1 MSLRQRSLM
10 FILVVLG
17 LLAGSI
23 AVVALKPTVLGLDLK
38 GGAQVIL
45 QASDTANAKV
55 DDDSI
60 RRAIN
65 VIRNRVDRFGV
76 AEPEIQKQGTSQ
88 ISVALPDVEDPLV
101 IVDLV
106 KPAQLNFY
114 ALQPNLVD
122 YQRYPAPPSTA
133 NPPDGT
139 PDLYSLIQLAKRTE
153 PKPGSQQTEGVYLF
167 RRNAAHTYIAGPSPS
182 SADLVRTLEASPETQ
197 AVAAEYKA
205 NAKLFDV
212 QVVPKGFVILTE
224 GEGTGADLESIPL
237 CGEGGR
243 CVLLHDVVGVAG
255 SEVRSANLGFEGNN
269 PTVQMQFT
277 GTGRN
282 KFATITREIVTGAV
296 AEGRPC
302 TSATDSSC
310 FWNFAISLDGVIIS
324 NPFVSYRDNP
334 SGIDSDTAEIS
345 GGFTDQ
351 SARTLAD
358 QLSSGAIPIKL
369 DAVSTSTVSA
379 TLGEQSL
386 RQGLIAG
393 IAGLIIVM
401 LALIAY
407 YRVLGVIASASLIV
421 YGLYFWAI
429 AKLIPIALTLPG
441 IAGLILTIGVA
452 ADASVVIFERVREES
467 RAGRPPRSAILNGY
481 KRGITAII
489 DANVVTL
496 VTAIF
501 IFLLSTAGPRGFAFT
516 LILGVILSLFT
527 AVIATQGAFGLLVGT
542 KLFENEKL
550 MGLNVREIKWKMDV
564 VGRWKLWLSI
574 TFVPLI
580 IGVLIIG
587 VRGLEPGLDFKSGT
601 EVRVAFAQQ
610 TASENAIRDE
620 LKALGITDPKIQK
633 YEPQGTATRLS
644 GYEIQTE
651 TLDAAKTS
659 QVLDRLETRFGTIAD
674 QTINSVGPT
683 FGRDIVRNAIYAII
697 FSFLAIIVYLTFRF
711 EYKLAIPAMASV
723 VHDVWLVLSIY
734 SVAGKEVTGATVA
747 ALLTIL
753 GYSLYDVV
761 ILFDRIR
768 ENLPLMR
775 GRPYRDIV
783 NRSVHETLTRSI
795 ITMVLTLLP
804 IGCLLAFG
812 GDTLFDFSF
821 ALFVGILSGGVSS
834 IFISAP
840 LAALWKEREPDAQRA
855 RARSERKAARAL
867 AVDSDIMDVDALARA
882 EKALAVSATSGGDVG
897 LIEEDDA
904 LEGGMA
910 NGRHELGAV
919 PGVTGRRPTDTGG
932 EPAPGD
938 AGPEAEDAP
947 LPDEPGPAQTPKPPP
962 DRQRRHRNVQRKR
975 RR

>member
-1 MSLRQRSLM
+1 M
-10 FILVVLG
+10 FVLVVLG
-17 LLAGSI
+17 LLAASI
-23 AVVALKPTVLGLDLK
+23 VVIVVKPTVLGLDLK

-45 QASDTANAKV
+45 QASPTANAEV
-55 DDDSI
+55 NDDSM

-65 VIRNRVDRFGV
+65 VIRNRVDAFGV
-76 AEPEIQKQGTSQ
+76 SEPEIQKQGTDQ
-88 ISVALPDVEDPLV
+88 ISVALPAVEDPSV
-101 IVDLV
+101 ILDLV

-114 ALQPNLVD
+114 AFQPNLVD
-122 YQRYPAPPSTA
+122 YQRYPAPASTV

-139 PDLYSLIQLAKRTE
+139 TDLYGLIQLAKETQ
-153 PKPGSQQTEGVYLF
+153 PKPDAQQAESVYLF
-167 RRNAAHTYIAGPSPS
+167 RKNADHSFIAGPSPS
-182 SADLVRTLEASPETQ
+182 IDELVKRLEASPDSQ

-205 NAKLFDV
+205 NPKAFDV
-212 QVVPKGFVILTE
+212 QVLPKGFVILTN
-224 GEGTGADLESIPL
+224 GEGAGSNIEELPL

-243 CVLLHDVVGVAG
+243 CILLHDVVGVAG
-255 SEVRSANLGFEGNN
+255 SEVKSANLGFDAANN

-277 GTGRN
+277 GTGRD
-282 KFATITREIVTGAV
+282 KFAQITKQIVDGAI

-302 TSATDSSC
+302 ASANDSSC
-310 FWNFAISLDGVIIS
+310 FWNFAISLDGVMIS
-324 NPFVSYRDNP
+324 NPYVSYKDNP
-334 SGIDSDTAEIS
+334 SGIDSDSAEIS
-345 GGFTDQ
+345 GGFTE
-351 SARTLAD
+351 SGARTLAD

-393 IAGLIIVM
+393 LAGLIIVM
-401 LALIAY
+401 IALIAY
-407 YRVLGVIASASLIV
+407 YRVLGVIASASLII

-489 DANVVTL
+489 DANIVTL
-496 VTAIF
+496 VTAVF

-516 LILGVILSLFT
+516 LILGVLLSLFT
-527 AVIATQGAFGLLVGT
+527 AVVATQGAFGLLVGT

-564 VGRWKLWLSI
+564 VGRWKLWLGIS
-574 TFVPLI
+574 FFPLLL
-580 IGVLIIG
+580 GVLIIG
-587 VRGLEPGLDFKSGT
+587 FRGLEPGLDFKSGT
-601 EVRVAFAQQ
+601 EVRVAWAQT
-610 TASENAIRDE
+610 TATENAIRDE
-620 LKALGITDPKIQK
+620 LQALGISDPKIQK
-633 YEPQGTATRLS
+633 YEPQGQAGSLA
-644 GYEIQTE
+644 GFEIQTE
-651 TLDAAKTS
+651 TLDAAKTA
-659 QVLDRLETRFGTIAD
+659 QVIDALEAQFGPVAEQGIT
-674 QTINSVGPT
+674 SVGPT
-683 FGRDIVRNAIYAII
+683 FGRDIVRNAIWAIV
-697 FSFLAIIVYLTFRF
+697 FSFLAIILYLTIRF

-723 VHDVWLVLSIY
+723 IHDVWLVLAIY
-734 SVAGKEVTGATVA
+734 SIAGKEVTGATVA

-768 ENLPLMR
+768 ENMPLMR
-775 GRPYRDIV
+775 GRPYREVV

-795 ITMVLTLLP
+795 ITMILTLLP
-804 IGCLLAFG
+804 ITCLLIFG
-812 GDTLFDFSF
+812 GETLADFSF

-840 LAALWKEREPDAQRA
+840 LAALWKEREPDAKRA
-855 RARSERKAARAL
+855 RARSERKAARA
-867 AVDSDIMDVDALARA
+867 AMVDSDIMDVDALARA
-882 EKALAVSATSGGDVG
+882 EKALAISSATEEGELVEVEDEMVG
-897 LIEEDDA
+897 
-904 LEGGMA
+904 
-910 NGRHELGAV
+910 
-919 PGVTGRRPTDTGG
+919 GVTGRRPAPPAETTAPNERLELEAEANGQPDDEPDEADDDDATSAE
-932 EPAPGD
+932 EPAPVSV
-938 AGPEAEDAP
+938 
-947 LPDEPGPAQTPKPPP
+947 PKPPP

>member
-17 LLAGSI
+17 LLAASI
-23 AVVALKPTVLGLDLK
+23 VVIVTKPTVLGLDLK

-45 QASDTANAKV
+45 QASPTANAEV
-55 DDDSI
+55 NDDSM

-65 VIRNRVDRFGV
+65 VIRNRVDAFGV
-76 AEPEIQKQGTSQ
+76 SEPEIQKQGTSQ
-88 ISVALPDVEDPLV
+88 ISVALPAVEDPAV
-101 IVDLV
+101 ILDLV

-114 ALQPNLVD
+114 AFQPNLVD
-122 YQRYPAPPSTA
+122 YQRYPAPPSTL
-133 NPPDGT
+133 NPPEGT
-139 PDLYSLIQLAKRTE
+139 TDLYGLIQLAKRTE
-153 PKPGSQQTEGVYLF
+153 PKSDAQRNDNVYLF
-167 RRNAAHTYIAGPSPS
+167 RNDKAHTFVAGPSTS
-182 SADLVRTLEASPETQ
+182 IDELVKRLEANPDTQ

-205 NAKLFDV
+205 NKKAFDV
-212 QVVPKGFVILTE
+212 QVLPKGFVILTN
-224 GEGTGADLESIPL
+224 GEGAGSNLDQVPL
-237 CGEGGR
+237 CGEPGGR
-243 CVLLHDVVGVAG
+243 CVLMHDVVGVSG
-255 SEVRSANLGFEGNN
+255 SEVKSANLGFDAANN

-277 GTGRN
+277 GAGRK
-282 KFATITREIVTGAV
+282 KFAEITKQIVDGAIG
-296 AEGRPC
+296 EGRPC
-302 TSATDSSC
+302 ASSNDSSC
-310 FWNFAISLDGVIIS
+310 FWNFAISLDNVIIS
-324 NPFVSYRDNP
+324 SPYVSYKDNP
-334 SGIDSDTAEIS
+334 SGIDSDSAEIS
-345 GGFTDQ
+345 GGFTES

-393 IAGLIIVM
+393 IAGLLIVM

-407 YRVLGVIASASLIV
+407 YRVLGVIASLTLII
-421 YGLYFWAI
+421 YGIYFWAL

-489 DANVVTL
+489 DANIVTL
-496 VTAIF
+496 VTAVF

-516 LILGVILSLFT
+516 LILGVLISLFT
-527 AVIATQGAFGLLVGT
+527 AVVATQGAFGLLVDT
-542 KLFENEKL
+542 KLFRNEKL
-550 MGLNVREIKWKMDV
+550 MGLNVREINWKMDV
-564 VGRWKLWLSI
+564 VGRWKLWLGIS
-574 TFVPLI
+574 FFPLLL
-580 IGVLIIG
+580 GVLIIG
-587 VRGLEPGLDFKSGT
+587 LRGLEPGLDFKSGT
-601 EVRVAFAQQ
+601 EVRVAWAQT
-610 TASENAIRDE
+610 TATENGIRDQ
-620 LKALGITDPKIQK
+620 LQALGINDPKIQK
-633 YEPQGTATRLS
+633 YTPQGQAGKLS
-644 GYEIQTE
+644 GFEIQTE

-659 QVLDRLETRFGTIAD
+659 QVLDQLSSKFGTID
-674 QTINSVGPT
+674 EQQITSVGPT
-683 FGRDIVRNAIYAII
+683 FGRDIVRNAIWAIV
-697 FSFLAIIVYLTFRF
+697 FSFLAIIIYLTIRF

-723 VHDVWLVLSIY
+723 VHDVWLALAIY
-734 SVAGKEVTGATVA
+734 SIAGKEVTGATVA

-768 ENLPLMR
+768 ENMPLMR

-804 IGCLLAFG
+804 ITCLLLFG
-812 GDTLFDFSF
+812 GETLADFSF

-840 LAALWKEREPDAQRA
+840 LAALWKEQEPDARRA
-855 RARSERKAARAL
+855 RARSERKAARA
-867 AVDSDIMDVDALARA
+867 AMVDADIMDVEALARA
-882 EKALAVSATSGGDVG
+882 ERALAVSDRVA
-897 LIEEDDA
+897 EDSEFVEMDDTA
-904 LEGGMA
+904 AETA
-910 NGRHELGAV
+910 APNGRLEVEAEAA
-919 PGVTGRRPTDTGG
+919 G
-932 EPAPGD
+932 EPAGD
-938 AGPEAEDAP
+938 GAEGPEPSEELAP
-947 LPDEPGPAQTPKPPP
+947 QDEPAPVRAPKPPP

>member
-1 MSLRQRSLM
+1 MYV
-10 FILVVLG
+10 LVVLG
-17 LLAGSI
+17 LLAASIVVI
-23 AVVALKPTVLGLDLK
+23 AVKPTVLGLDLK

-45 QASDTANAKV
+45 QASPTANAEV
-55 DDDSI
+55 NDDSM

-65 VIRNRVDRFGV
+65 VIRNRVDAFGV
-76 AEPEIQKQGTSQ
+76 SEPEIQKQGTDQ
-88 ISVALPDVEDPLV
+88 ISVALPAVEDPAV
-101 IVDLV
+101 ILDLV

-114 ALQPNLVD
+114 AFQPNLVD
-122 YQRYPAPPSTA
+122 YQRYPAPASTV

-139 PDLYSLIQLAKRTE
+139 TDLYGLIQLAKGTE
-153 PKPGSQQTEGVYLF
+153 PKPGSQETAGVYLF
-167 RRNAAHTYIAGPSPS
+167 RKNAAHTYIAGPSPS
-182 SADLVRTLEASPETQ
+182 IDELVKRLEAAPETQ

-205 NAKLFDV
+205 NKKAFDV
-212 QVVPKGFVILTE
+212 QVLPKGFVILTN
-224 GEGTGADLESIPL
+224 GEGAGSDLASLPL
-237 CGEGGR
+237 CGQGGN
-243 CVLLHDVVGVAG
+243 CILLHDVVGVAG
-255 SEVRSANLGFEGNN
+255 SEVKGANLGFDAANN

-277 GTGRN
+277 GTGRD
-282 KFATITREIVTGAV
+282 KFAQITKQIVDGAIG
-296 AEGRPC
+296 EGRPC
-302 TSATDSSC
+302 ASANDSSC
-310 FWNFAISLDGVIIS
+310 FWNFAISLDGVMIS
-324 NPFVSYRDNP
+324 NPYVSYKDNP

-345 GGFTDQ
+345 GGFTES

-393 IAGLIIVM
+393 IIGLILVM
-401 LALIAY
+401 IALIAY
-407 YRVLGVIASASLIV
+407 YRVLGVIASASLII
-421 YGLYFWAI
+421 YGIYFWAL

-489 DANVVTL
+489 DANIVTL
-496 VTAIF
+496 VTAVF

-516 LILGVILSLFT
+516 LILGVLLSLFT
-527 AVIATQGAFGLLVGT
+527 AVVATQGAFGLLVGT
-542 KLFENEKL
+542 KLFENERL

-564 VGRWKLWLSI
+564 VGRWKLWLGIS
-574 TFVPLI
+574 FFPLLL
-580 IGVLIIG
+580 GVLIIG
-587 VRGLEPGLDFKSGT
+587 LRGLEPGLDFKSGT
-601 EVRVAFAQQ
+601 EVRVAWAQP
-610 TASENAIRDE
+610 TATENAIRDE
-620 LKALGITDPKIQK
+620 LQALGVNDPKIQR
-633 YEPQGTATRLS
+633 YEPQGTSTRLT
-644 GYEIQTE
+644 GFEIQTA

-659 QVLDRLETRFGTIAD
+659 QVLDRLEAKFGTID
-674 QTINSVGPT
+674 EQQITSVGPT
-683 FGRDIVRNAIYAII
+683 FGRDIVRNAIWAVV
-697 FSFLAIIVYLTFRF
+697 FSFLAIIAYLTIRF
-711 EYKLAIPAMASV
+711 EYKLALPAMASV
-723 VHDVWLVLSIY
+723 IHDVWLVLAIY
-734 SVAGKEVTGATVA
+734 SIAGKEVTGATVA

-804 IGCLLAFG
+804 ILCLLLFG
-812 GDTLFDFSF
+812 GETLSDFSF

-840 LAALWKEREPDAQRA
+840 LAALWKEREPDAKRA
-855 RARSERKAARAL
+855 RARSERKAARA
-867 AVDSDIMDVDALARA
+867 AMVDADIMDVDALARA
-882 EKALAVSATSGGDVG
+882 EKALALSAPATPPST
-897 LIEEDDA
+897 A
-904 LEGGMA
+904 T
-910 NGRHELGAV
+910 V
-919 PGVTGRRPTDTGG
+919 PGV
-932 EPAPGD
+932 
-938 AGPEAEDAP
+938 
-947 LPDEPGPAQTPKPPP
+947 LPDEVDLVEIDDEVTDAATPNGRLELEAEADGQSGDELPDVEDDGAPAEEDEPPAEEPKPPP

>member
-45 QASDTANAKV
+45 QASPTANAEV
-55 DDDSI
+55 NDDSI

-65 VIRNRVDRFGV
+65 VIRNRVDAFGV
-76 AEPEIQKQGTSQ
+76 SEPEIQKQGTSQ
-88 ISVALPDVEDPLV
+88 ISVALPAVEDPAV
-101 IVDLV
+101 ILDLV

-114 ALQPNLVD
+114 AFQPNLVD
-122 YQRYPAPPSTA
+122 YQRYPAPASTA

-139 PDLYSLIQLAKRTE
+139 PDLHSLIQLAKRTD
-153 PKPGSQQTEGVYLF
+153 PKPGSQQAESVYLF
-167 RRNAAHTYIAGPSPS
+167 RRDAGQTFIAGPSPS
-182 SADLVRTLEASPETQ
+182 KDELVKRLEASPETQ
-197 AVAAEYKA
+197 AVAAEFTANEKA
-205 NAKLFDV
+205 FDV
-212 QVVPKGFVILTE
+212 QVLPKGFVILTN
-224 GEGTGADLESIPL
+224 GEGAGADLANLDP
-237 CGEGGR
+237 CGRGGR

-255 SEVRSANLGFEGNN
+255 SEVRSANLGFDTGNN

-277 GTGRN
+277 GTGRG

-296 AEGRPC
+296 GEGRPC

-310 FWNFAISLDGVIIS
+310 YWNFAISLDGVIIS
-324 NPFVSYRDNP
+324 TPFVSYRDNP

-345 GGFTDQ
+345 GGFTEK

-393 IAGLIIVM
+393 VAGLIIVM

-550 MGLNVREIKWKMDV
+550 MGLNTREVKWKMDV

-574 TFVPLI
+574 SFVPLI

-587 VRGLEPGLDFKSGT
+587 IRGLEPGLDFKSGT

-620 LKALGITDPKIQK
+620 LKALGINDPKIQR
-633 YEPQGTATRLS
+633 YEPQGTATPVA
-644 GYEIQTE
+644 GYEIQTG

-659 QVLDRLETRFGTIAD
+659 QVLDRLEEKFGTIAD
-674 QTINSVGPT
+674 QQINSVGPT

-711 EYKLAIPAMASV
+711 EYKLAIPAMVSV

-734 SVAGKEVTGATVA
+734 SVAGKEITGATVA

-804 IGCLLAFG
+804 IGCLLIFG
-812 GDTLFDFSF
+812 GETLFDFSF
-821 ALFVGILSGGVSS
+821 ALLVGILAGGISS

-855 RARSERKAARAL
+855 RVRSERKAARA
-867 AVDSDIMDVDALARA
+867 AMVDADIMDVDALARA
-882 EKALAVSATSGGDVG
+882 EKALAVSATASGDGG
-897 LIEEDDA
+897 LTEDDV
-904 LEGGMA
+904 LDSGMA
-910 NGRHELGAV
+910 DGRPELEAEAA
-919 PGVTGRRPTDTGG
+919 G
-932 EPAPGD
+932 EPAPNIAD
-938 AGPEAEDAP
+938 AAASETPAAD
-947 LPDEPGPAQTPKPPP
+947 DSGPAPAPKPPP